1 MFASVTASKLYAEV
15 EVIKVT
21 VEQVQA
27 YKQLG
32 LKGAAAG
39 ALMQC
44 AVTSM
49 MILCDETAGINS
61 RLSQVYT
68 MQLSYTH
75 TLLPSEHKLHVQQ
88 STGKHTNV
96 IVAFLEW

>member
-1 MFASVTASKLYAEV
+1 LYAEV
-15 EVIKVT
+15 EVIKVI
-21 VEQVQA
+21 VKQVQA

-44 AVTSM
+44 TVTSM
-49 MILCDETAGINS
+49 MILSDETAGINS

-68 MQLSYTH
+68 T
-75 TLLPSEHKLHVQQ
+75 TF
-88 STGKHTNV
+88 
-96 IVAFLEW
+96 FLRPRTSGFC

>member
-68 MQLSYTH
+68 RGVHGNGQDWDNMG
-75 TLLPSEHKLHVQQ
+75 PM
-88 STGKHTNV
+88 G
-96 IVAFLEW
+96 FPWEWE